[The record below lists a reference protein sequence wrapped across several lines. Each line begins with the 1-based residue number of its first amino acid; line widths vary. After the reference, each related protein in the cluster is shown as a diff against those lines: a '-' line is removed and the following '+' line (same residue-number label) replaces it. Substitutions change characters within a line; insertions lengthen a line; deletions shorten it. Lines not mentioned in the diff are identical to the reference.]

1 MPDRLWVRVDG
12 QQLELS
18 NLDKVLYPAAG
29 FTKGEV
35 IDYYTRVSAVL
46 LPHLTNRPL
55 TRIRYPNG
63 VTFPGTLRT
72 RRRSWPALVR

>member
-1 MPDRLWVRVDG
+1 MPDRLLVRVDG

-35 IDYYTRVSAVL
+35 ID
-46 LPHLTNRPL
+46 
-55 TRIRYPNG
+55 
-63 VTFPGTLRT
+63 
-72 RRRSWPALVR
+72 